1 MSTTI
6 KKKFAYDALSYAQVS
21 DKDAPRFVLFHAS
34 AGDIVQ
40 WADVDRLAPQN
51 PTGAQRPL
59 HPLKVNKVA
68 KYISQDKRNTIPT
81 AVIIALDAKSADFT
95 PRSTKSSSGTLTIS
109 SGKKRPGLIIDGQHR
124 VFGAEKHDPKMQLN
138 IVAMLGG
145 GDAERAFQFVV
156 INNTSSRV
164 SKNHIKALNLQFDPE
179 TLNRRLLKSAGVSL
193 GIKEGLYD
201 DLQVIDL
208 SPPFRGMLKLPTNEN
223 GFIPPNAIEGALAET
238 KERSALLDIQDLEL
252 DVFLAIWDAIHELW
266 KSQWN
271 SKSKLLNKVSI
282 YAITVYVL
290 NTLIAGQRH
299 ARRRLDFTDG
309 DVIRKEVLEL
319 MRVIPEVFWSTEWV
333 GKELDTSLG
342 RRMLL
347 DALELIDANV
357 RFKRPWYDEVSL
369 IDPTRLPRQARVG
382 AARKTTV
389 DKKSATAKAT
399 VKKATVKKV
408 KRKL

>member
-6 KKKFAYDALSYAQVS
+6 KKTFVYDALSYAQVS
-21 DKDAPRFVLFHAS
+21 DKNAPRFVLFHAP

-68 KYISQDKRNTIPT
+68 KYIAQDKRNTIPT

-109 SGKKRPGLIIDGQHR
+109 SGKRRPGLIIDGQHR
-124 VFGAEKHDPKMQLN
+124 VFGAEKHDPEMQLN

-145 GDAERAFQFVV
+145 DDAERAFQFVV

-208 SPPFRGMLKLPTNEN
+208 SPPFKGMLKLPTNEN

-252 DVFLAIWDAIHELW
+252 DVFLAIWDAIHDLW
-266 KSQWN
+266 KDQWN

-309 DVIRKEVLEL
+309 DVIREEVGEL
-319 MRVIPEVFWSTEWV
+319 MKVIPKVFWSTEWA

-369 IDPTRLPRQARVG
+369 IDPTRLPRQALAGATKKTAVG
-382 AARKTTV
+382 
-389 DKKSATAKAT
+389 KKSTPKKATAK
-399 VKKATVKKV
+399 KA

>member
-1 MSTTI
+1 MNRAVKETFT
-6 KKKFAYDALSYAQVS
+6 YDALSYAQVS

-59 HPLKVNKVA
+59 HPLKVNRVA
-68 KYISQDKRNTIPT
+68 KYMGQDKRNTIPT
-81 AVIIALDAKSADFT
+81 AVIIALDAKSAEFT
-95 PRSTKSSSGTLTIS
+95 PRSTKSKDGSGTLTIS
-109 SGKKRPGLIIDGQHR
+109 LGKKRPGLIIDGQHR
-124 VFGAEKHDPKMQLN
+124 VFGAEKWDPAMHLN
-138 IVAMLGG
+138 IVVMLGG
-145 GDAERAFQFVV
+145 DDAERAFQFVV

-164 SKNHIKALNLQFDPE
+164 SKNHITALNLQFDPE
-179 TLNRRLLKSAGVSL
+179 TLNRRLLKSSGVSL

-201 DLQVIDL
+201 ELQVIDL
-208 SPPFRGMLKLPTNEN
+208 SLPFKGMLKLPTNKN

-238 KERSALLDIQDLEL
+238 KDRSALLDIQDLEL
-252 DVFLAIWDAIHELW
+252 DVFLAIWAAIHDLW
-266 KSQWN
+266 EDQWN

-290 NTLIAGQRH
+290 DTLIAGQRH

-309 DVIRKEVLEL
+309 DVIRDEVVSL
-319 MRVIPEVFWSTEWV
+319 MNDIPEVFWSTEWV

-342 RRMLL
+342 RRVLL

-357 RFKRPWYDEVSL
+357 RFKRPWYAEVSL
-369 IDPTRLPRQARVG
+369 IDQTRLPRQASAG
-382 AARKTTV
+382 ATKKTAV
-389 DKKSATAKAT
+389 SKKSTAKKAT
-399 VKKATVKKV
+399 VKKA
-408 KRKL
+408 KRKP